1 MIFKIL
7 LVSICMGN
15 FILSEDLQVFKLKN
29 GTKIKGEIVLE
40 NDSSY
45 EIDSRFGLV
54 QIDKKD
60 IKKMECRVFLN
71 DGNIMV
77 GSKISSSD
85 QQIILDTEMG
95 VFKIRKEDYFLC
107 LPSIRSDIFLPLSL
121 FLFLLIIK

>member
-1 MIFKIL
+1 MIGDTMTFKIL
-7 LVSICMGN
+7 LVSICIGN

-40 NDSSY
+40 DDSSY

-85 QQIILDTEMG
+85 QQIILDTEIASLD
-95 VFKIRKEDYFLC
+95 FKKLVEK
-107 LPSIRSDIFLPLSL
+107 
-121 FLFLLIIK
+121 IKKQNITKPYPNISNIER

>member
-7 LVSICMGN
+7 LVSICIGN
-15 FILSEDLQVFKLKN
+15 FIISEDLQVFKLKN

-95 VFKIRKEDYFLC
+95 VFKIKKEDYFLC

-121 FLFLLIIK
+121 FLFLLVIK

>member
-7 LVSICMGN
+7 LVSICIGN

-60 IKKMECRVFLN
+60 IKKMECRVFLT

-95 VFKIRKEDYFLC
+95 VFKIKKEDYF
-107 LPSIRSDIFLPLSL
+107 
-121 FLFLLIIK
+121 